1 MMIVTI
7 RSRALAL
14 PRRFASWAGSRFNGS
29 VDARPG
35 QDLRGLDFA
44 PGRYAADDSSAI
56 DRPVR
61 KRRWPRRLAIF
72 LFGVGALLLIAIR
85 GTGYRYET
93 LSPAAPEPPVPT
105 SIPAGASAELKQ
117 LGRDNRK
124 LRAEMAR
131 LSPTGL
137 YIVVD
142 RANNRLYV
150 KRDDR
155 IVMEAVCSSGSGMIL
170 REPNGDRSWVFDT
183 PSGKFRVLSKTE
195 DPAWRKPD
203 WAFIEEGEE
212 IPRDPRDRIEYGVL
226 GEYGLYFGDGYL
238 IHGTLYERLLGRSV
252 THGCIRLGR
261 EDLREVFRAATIG
274 TPIYIF

>member
-1 MMIVTI
+1 MIVTI
-7 RSRALAL
+7 RSRTLSF
-14 PRRFASWAGSRFNGS
+14 PRRVASWAGVRFSS

-35 QDLRGLDFA
+35 EDLRGLDFA
-44 PGRYAADDSSAI
+44 PGRGEPHAWSVLDQ
-56 DRPVR
+56 PGPE
-61 KRRWPRRLAIF
+61 RRWPRRLLITVCV
-72 LFGVGALLLIAIR
+72 VGALLLLALR
-85 GTGYRYET
+85 GTGYRYEK
-93 LSPAAPEPPVPT
+93 LSAAAPTPAAPT
-105 SIPAGASAELKQ
+105 SIPSGASSELKQ

-131 LSPTGL
+131 LAPSGL

-142 RANNRLYV
+142 RANNRLYL
-150 KRDDR
+150 KRDER
-155 IVMEAVCSSGSGMIL
+155 IVLEAVCSSGSGMIL
-170 REPNGDRSWVFDT
+170 REPDGERSWVFDT

-226 GEYGLYFGDGYL
+226 GEYGLYFGDGFL

-252 THGCIRLGR
+252 THGCVRLGR
-261 EDLREVFRAATIG
+261 DDLREVYRAAAIG